1 MASAAPRRVTSS
13 PVTRPDPLRYPLA
26 RVQTDNLF
34 PKLRFSASERRAALV
49 GRDSEMRELELAYGF
64 ARDYVQARTVTV
76 LGATGMGKTRLVRDF
91 LVRARELGGTPR
103 VLRGSAREGGPA
115 YEVFARVLRG
125 RFGIVEGMDAEAAKA
140 QVRGQLAAVL
150 EDRKVGDVAYF
161 LGQLLELGFQ
171 DSPLIRAV
179 EGDPLQM
186 RSMRR
191 AVIKNFLE
199 TDASKAT
206 DPLVLVFDDL
216 QWAHDDSLEL
226 LAYLVENLRGPI
238 QLICMARPEMLTR
251 HDGWRRYGGD
261 RHIALELGPLA
272 DGDAVDVV
280 RDLLGPCGAAPDLE
294 ELVDTAVTLAGGN
307 PALLEQIVRIYH
319 DTGVL
324 EVADDFEDERWLIHA
339 DKLEAV
345 KLPLTVQDAVQARIA
360 ALAPDEREIL
370 ERAAAMGGV
379 FWLGGL
385 VAVHRQ
391 LEASPEVWEGGEADD
406 VVRLRQRL
414 SELVD
419 RDYVLRLP
427 DSTFAGDEEFVFK
440 HNLEREALERLT
452 PPAAA
457 RRYHHAIAAWLG
469 FRGTVATSEEYLEM
483 LARHREKAGAVA
495 LAAASYVRAGE
506 AARSRFANAKA
517 AELFAKGLQLLDQ
530 CDHVDDDLRLR
541 AVHYHGEVLEAAGR
555 NEAAQAAFA
564 EVLAR
569 AWRLDLRSIGGTA
582 HSRIGR
588 IARETGRFDDAS
600 RHFTAAL
607 ALFGQ
612 AQDERG
618 TAGALEDI
626 GKLHA
631 LKGDYALAIEYTL
644 RSLAMRR
651 KMGDRPSM
659 ALSLNNLGLVQHDA
673 GSHKAAA
680 DAFEQALRIRR
691 DIGDVVGGE
700 RHARRPRRG
709 RPRRARRQEGAGA
722 LPGGLRGRQGDRR
735 QKPPGPHPREPRHRV
750 LPAGRRRQG
759 PRAPQAGGGLDRRP
773 RRPARPRRRAPRPRQ
788 GLPGPPRPDEGP
800 RPRAARRDPL
810 RRGREQGGARPR
822 AARPRRGL
830 AAGRRRRAPEASD
843 RPLRAGGQRDR
854 AREELPRLR
863 RAPEAAAGSRHEPVG
878 DRRGGPPREARRR
891 DPRAR
896 PPESPERFERV
907 STTRET

>member
-1 MASAAPRRVTSS
+1 
-13 PVTRPDPLRYPLA
+13 
-26 RVQTDNLF
+26 VQSDNLF
-34 PKLRFSASERRAALV
+34 PKLRFSAGERRANLL
-49 GRDSEMRELELAYGF
+49 GRDTEMRELELAYGF
-64 ARDYVQARTVTV
+64 ARDYVQARTVT
-76 LGATGMGKTRLVRDF
+76 LIGATGVGKTRLVRDF
-91 LVRARELGGTPR
+91 LVRVRELGGNPR

-115 YEVFARVLRG
+115 YEVFARILRG

-179 EGDPLQM
+179 EGDPQQM

-206 DPLVLVFDDL
+206 DPLVLIFDDL

-238 QLICMARPEMLTR
+238 QLVCMARPEMLTR
-251 HDGWRRYGGD
+251 HDGWRRYGGE
-261 RHIALELGPLA
+261 RHLALELGPLS
-272 DGDAVDVV
+272 DGEAADVV
-280 RDLLGPCGAAPDLE
+280 RDLLGPCGPAPELE
-294 ELVDTAVTLAGGN
+294 ELVETAVTLAGGN
-307 PALLEQIVRIYH
+307 PALLEQIVRMYH
-319 DTGVL
+319 DAGVL
-324 EVADDFEDERWLIHA
+324 EIADDFEDERWLVHA
-339 DKLEAV
+339 DKLAAV
-345 KLPLTVQDAVQARIA
+345 KLPLTVQDAVQARIG
-360 ALAPDEREIL
+360 ALAPDEREVL

-385 VAVHRQ
+385 VAVYRQ
-391 LEASPEVWEGGEADD
+391 LEPSPEVWEGGEADD

-414 SELVD
+414 NDLVD

-452 PPAAA
+452 PPASQ
-457 RRYHHAIAAWLG
+457 RRYHAAVAAWLS
-469 FRGTVATSEEYLEM
+469 FRGHAASSEEYLEM

-555 NEAAQAAFA
+555 NDAAHAAFA
-564 EVLAR
+564 EVLKR
-569 AWRLDLRSIGGTA
+569 AWRLDLRGIGGTA
-582 HSRIGR
+582 HSRIAR
-588 IARETGRFDDAS
+588 LARETGRFDDAS

-618 TAGALEDI
+618 TASALEDI
-626 GKLHA
+626 GKLHG

-651 KMGDRPSM
+651 KIGDRPSM
-659 ALSLNNLGLVQHDA
+659 ALSLTTLGLIQHEA
-673 GSHKAAA
+673 GSHKSAAE
-680 DAFEQALRIRR
+680 AFEQALRIRR
-691 DIGDVVGGE
+691 EIGDVVGVSVTLSALGGV
-700 RHARRPRRG
+700 ARDMRDDKKALALFNEAYEVAKETGDRNRIALILTNLG
-709 RPRRARRQEGAGA
+709 AAHHRLGEGAKGLA
-722 LPGGLRGRQGDRR
+722 LLKQAEDMTDDLGDRR
-735 QKPPGPHPREPRHRV
+735 SLGAALH
-750 LPAGRRRQG
+750 
-759 PRAPQAGGGLDRRP
+759 GL
-773 RRPARPRRRAPRPRQ
+773 AKAY
-788 GLPGPPRPDEGP
+788 LV
-800 RPRAARRDPL
+800 RRDLPKA
-810 RRGREQGGARPR
+810 RELAQR
-822 AARPRRGL
+822 AVDLFAEVESKLELGL
-830 AAGRRRRAPEASD
+830 ALRLLAEVSFGQQMSAAEPLKRSIEIFERLGNEIELAKSCRAYAEVLRQSPEHATN
-843 RPLRAGGQRDR
+843 PAVT
-854 AREELPRLR
+854 A
-863 RAPEAAAGSRHEPVG
+863 EAALHSKKADEILGRT
-878 DRRGGPPREARRR
+878 
-891 DPRAR
+891 R
-896 PPESPERFERV
+896 PHLPSV
-907 STTRET
+907 SSM